1 MEEFRFDQGGENIRR
16 TVLMLLALFSFV
28 ATLGL
33 ILVPYTHWLMLVV
46 CPALVLLYLM
56 SFFSYL
62 RNRDD
67 RIVLEGDQVVIHRA
81 GNERRL
87 ARHDVVQAYHTG
99 AVLHITVKGQD
110 PVQLPY
116 HVEKQD
122 ELLRALNSPPAEA

>member
-1 MEEFRFDQGGENIRR
+1 
-16 TVLMLLALFSFV
+16 MLLALFSFV

-46 CPALVLLYLM
+46 CPSLVLLYLM

-81 GNERRL
+81 GKERRL

-122 ELLRALNSPPAEA
+122 ELLRALNSAHR